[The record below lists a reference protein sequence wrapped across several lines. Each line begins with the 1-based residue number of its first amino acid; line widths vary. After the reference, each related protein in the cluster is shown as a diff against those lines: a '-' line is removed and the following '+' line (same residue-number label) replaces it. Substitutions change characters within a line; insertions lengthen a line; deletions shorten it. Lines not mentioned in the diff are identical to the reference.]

1 MQDQPVENRVK
12 FRLTLFPENILVS
25 TSCKVFITFQI
36 LQQTFRTV
44 CFAFQSI
51 CNTRFKFFRREFFYQ
66 RIPFFFCQINVVP
79 LFRFITSKWKQR
91 KKRFYIFHP
100 ERFIHTF
107 FQPFFTV
114 DTDRK
119 FPICS

>member
-25 TSCKVFITFQI
+25 FSCKVFITFQI

-79 LFRFITSKWKQR
+79 LSGSLLLNGNNVRNVF
-91 KKRFYIFHP
+91 
-100 ERFIHTF
+100 TF
-107 FQPFFTV
+107 STLNVSFMHFSSRFFTV